1 MNKELRIN
9 GIQIKPKTQRLFN
22 SKRKLKHQPKKQDD
36 LVENKSK
43 TIISYNKIKSLEEK
57 VDGIETDISTIQI
70 FIDEIV
76 DKYNDSILHLD
87 DKFSKSIKDLYKKYD
102 DVNNIIDTPFLNI
115 NNKEFDDK
123 YNLKLKRIQTLDK
136 NSEEEER
143 KEYEKNIQRLEEEL
157 EKDKKNS
164 SEQIVEKIDGGA
176 NFMYFVP
183 KKSFLAPAMPPPKM
197 LNFMKKGGN
206 KNKFTFLTEAL
217 PESKINFSKRSVEK
231 LQRHSVKYYK
241 TRNLMAKKRKTIKNK
256 KKLFY

>member
-22 SKRKLKHQPKKQDD
+22 SKRKLKHQPNLPSLSQATEKPYKNQDD

-43 TIISYNKIKSLEEK
+43 TFISYNKIKSLEEK
-57 VDGIETDISTIQI
+57 VDGIETDISSIQH

-76 DKYNDSILHLD
+76 DKYNYSILHLD
-87 DKFSKSIKDLYKKYD
+87 EKFSKSIKDLYKKYD
-102 DVNNIIDTPFLNI
+102 DVNNIVDTPFLNI

-123 YNLKLKRIQTLDK
+123 YNLKLKRILTLDK

-143 KEYEKNIQRLEEEL
+143 KEYEKNLQRLEEDF
-157 EKDKKNS
+157 EKNKVKNS
-164 SEQIVEKIDGGA
+164 SGQQILEKIDGGA
-176 NFMYFVP
+176 NFLYFVP
-183 KKSFLAPAMPPPKM
+183 KKSFLAPAMPPLKM

-206 KNKFTFLTEAL
+206 KNK
-217 PESKINFSKRSVEK
+217 
-231 LQRHSVKYYK
+231 LQRHSVKYCK
-241 TRNLMAKKRKTIKNK
+241 TCNLMAKKRKTIKNK